1 MWALFICVFWMA
13 IHRHFPG
20 NMSSFLC
27 LVYLDSA
34 PHISFGGFV
43 GLVWEAVRNLLAVLY
58 VCHSAANLSCL
69 MMKGQTD
76 SLACVRVTFSR
87 PVCHKT
93 ATAVERR
100 GGGLHFFTAGFSC
113 QHLILVWKSID
124 WAWQLHELKRWLC
137 VPQINQTLQPAS
149 VFQREESDAAIGIEV
164 RKDCEL
170 CKNDMRNETSILS
183 FVWLT

>member
-100 GGGLHFFTAGFSC
+100 GGGTSFLYSRLQLSTLDFS
-113 QHLILVWKSID
+113 LEID
-124 WAWQLHELKRWLC
+124 WLSLAAARAKEVTLCPSNKPNFATSFSISERRERCSNRYWSKKRLR
-137 VPQINQTLQPAS
+137 V
-149 VFQREESDAAIGIEV
+149 
-164 RKDCEL
+164 
-170 CKNDMRNETSILS
+170 M
-183 FVWLT
+183 